1 MDLVGADLVG
11 HVHDEVAVHHAIDQ
25 PADQANGPVEAGV
38 LLQPEGQGEDG
49 HKGQP
54 RLVQSLAEHVDV
66 VGSPAAAAGLGDEQG
81 HLMGVIPLVLDGVN
95 HLADDQQSG
104 VAGVIVDV
112 FQAALHHGPAVVV
125 EDGHL
130 VPRPL
135 QQLGEEAEVNGQ
147 HLGDE
152 NGIFLAHLLGEE
164 KAAGL
169 VVL

>member
-1 MDLVGADLVG
+1 MDQWKPGFFS
-11 HVHDEVAVHHAIDQ
+11 
-25 PADQANGPVEAGV
+25 
-38 LLQPEGQGEDG
+38 QPEGQGRG
-49 HKGQP
+49 RAQRTA

-112 FQAALHHGPAVVV
+112 FRAALHHGPAVVV

-147 HLGDE
+147 ASGGMRMVYSLR
-152 NGIFLAHLLGEE
+152 HLLGEE

-169 VVL
+169 IVL